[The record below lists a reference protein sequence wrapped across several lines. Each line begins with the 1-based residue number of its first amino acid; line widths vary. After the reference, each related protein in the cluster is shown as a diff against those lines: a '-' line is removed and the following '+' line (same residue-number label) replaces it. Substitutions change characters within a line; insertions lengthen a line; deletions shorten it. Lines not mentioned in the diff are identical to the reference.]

1 MNKRITPVLSAC
13 FLILAAFA
21 SPALA
26 ISLPGGLTIEKT
38 ILPNGSASGS
48 IVILNSETTA
58 KTIRIYPPDY
68 TFSAD
73 GRNEFGKPGS
83 TPRSCANWI
92 TLSSNQIVAPP
103 KGSAEISYKISVPDD
118 KNLRGTY
125 WSVIMVEPVPD
136 ASLTPPS
143 PEKGKAS
150 IGVQAVFRHAVQVI
164 VNIGDTGVKALEF
177 TSKKLKSEK
186 GKTFLI
192 IDAKNTG
199 ERWLVPELYVDLFD
213 SNGQA
218 KRSYGG
224 KFRIYPGCSVRYTVD
239 LGQLKHGT
247 YSALVVA
254 DAGEEDVFGAKYT
267 LEVK

>member
-1 MNKRITPVLSAC
+1 MNKRIALVLSAC
-13 FLILAAFA
+13 FLMIAAFA

-38 ILPNGSASGS
+38 ILPGGSASGS
-48 IVILNSETTA
+48 IVILNNEAAAQTV
-58 KTIRIYPPDY
+58 RIYQTDY
-68 TFSAD
+68 VFRAD
-73 GRNEFGKPGS
+73 GKNEFGKPGS
-83 TPRSCANWI
+83 TARSSANWI
-92 TLSSNQIVAPP
+92 TLSSNQIVVPP
-103 KGSAEISYKISVPDD
+103 KGSAEISYKISVPD
-118 KNLRGTY
+118 KENLRGTY
-125 WSVIMVEPVPD
+125 WSVIMAEPVPD

-143 PEKGKAS
+143 PEKGKVS

-164 VNIGDTGVKALEF
+164 VNIGDTGVRALEF

-213 SNGQA
+213 QSGQA
-218 KRSYGG
+218 KRCRGG
-224 KFRIYPGCSVRYTVD
+224 KFRIYPGCSVRYAVD
-239 LGQLKHGT
+239 LGQLGRGT
-247 YSALVVA
+247 YNALVVA
-254 DAGEEDVFGAKYT
+254 DAGEENVFGAKYI

>member
-1 MNKRITPVLSAC
+1 MIKRMTQALSAC

-21 SPALA
+21 SPTLA

-38 ILPNGSASGS
+38 VLPNGSASGS
-48 IVILNSETTA
+48 IVILNNETAAETV
-58 KTIRIYPPDY
+58 RIYQTDY
-68 TFSAD
+68 TFNAD
-73 GRNEFGKPGS
+73 GKNEFGKPGS
-83 TPRSCANWI
+83 IARSCANWI
-92 TLSSNQIVAPP
+92 TLSSNQIVVPP
-103 KGSAEISYKISVPDD
+103 KGSAEISYKISVPD
-118 KNLRGTY
+118 NESLRGTY
-125 WSVIMVEPVPD
+125 WSVIMAEPVPD

-199 ERWLVPELYVDLFD
+199 ERWLVPDLYVDLFD
-213 SNGQA
+213 RNGQA
-218 KRSYGG
+218 KRCHGG

-239 LGQLKHGT
+239 LGQLGRGT
-247 YSALVVA
+247 YNALVVA
-254 DAGEEDVFGAKYT
+254 DAGEENVFGAKYI